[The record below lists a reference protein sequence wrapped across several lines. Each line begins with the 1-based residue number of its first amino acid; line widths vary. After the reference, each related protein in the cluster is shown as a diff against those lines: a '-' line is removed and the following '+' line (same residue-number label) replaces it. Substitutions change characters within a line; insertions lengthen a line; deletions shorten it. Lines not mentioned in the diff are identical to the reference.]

1 VEKKLQIVLFR
12 GKCTG
17 TIILLS
23 HIDAIINFYI
33 YSIDIKTKYFPTVSF
48 YGFGGCIGGSF
59 FKLKKNQLGFWE
71 ILLQNLWIISC
82 F

>member
-1 VEKKLQIVLFR
+1 VGKKLQIVLFG

-33 YSIDIKTKYFPTVSF
+33 YSIDTKTKYFPTVSF
-48 YGFGGCIGGSF
+48 YGFGCCIGGSF
-59 FKLKKNQLGFWE
+59 FGPKKNRLGFWE
-71 ILLQNLWIISC
+71 ILGQSL
-82 F
+82 